1 MILQTLI
8 FGCGILGV
16 ALFFSISLYL
26 TARRNPKL
34 SASRIFLKR
43 DESIKAMR
51 FLVGGLSIFVFGR
64 AIGVLSEIGIIP
76 RVAYVLAFASV
87 GTLYTL
93 CLIYSLH
100 KLETIIKKR

>member
-34 SASRIFLKR
+34 SASRIFLR
-43 DESIKAMR
+43 RGESIKAMK
-51 FLVGGLSIFVFGR
+51 FLVGGLSIFVLGR
-64 AIGVLSEIGIIP
+64 AIGVLSGMGIIL
-76 RVAYVLAFASV
+76 RAVYILAFAFV
-87 GTLYTL
+87 GTIYTF
-93 CLIYSLH
+93 CLIYSLY
-100 KLETIIKKR
+100 KLQTIIGGK

>member
-8 FGCGILGV
+8 FGCVILGV
-16 ALFFSISLYL
+16 ALFFSVSLYL

-43 DESIKAMR
+43 GESLKAMR
-51 FLVGGLSIFVFGR
+51 LLVGGLSIFVFGR
-64 AIGVLSEIGIIP
+64 AIGVLSEMGVIP
-76 RVAYVLAFASV
+76 RVVYILAFASA

-100 KLETIIKKR
+100 KLKTVIESK